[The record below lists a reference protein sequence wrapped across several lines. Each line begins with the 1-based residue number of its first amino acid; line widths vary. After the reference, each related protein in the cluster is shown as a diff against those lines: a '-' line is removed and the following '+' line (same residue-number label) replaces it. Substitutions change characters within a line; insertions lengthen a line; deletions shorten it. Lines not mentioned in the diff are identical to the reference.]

1 MVTGFF
7 KKLKNKLFN
16 SSSKFTKNLDEAV
29 KEATETDVEEIDD
42 GEKSSAETLEK
53 IKKNEEVKRGEEEN
67 QVSQVENM
75 DEKINVNS
83 NNPKVN
89 KAKSVVKKAFD
100 FLRSKPDTRKIL
112 FNDDFV
118 EKLEDILISSDVG
131 SKTAL
136 KISEKISSKAY
147 GRKIA
152 VTQLKEYLI
161 DEITMILEPI
171 AKPIPIYQTV
181 PQIVVVVGVN
191 GSGKTTTIGKLAS
204 QFKMAG
210 KSVMIGAG
218 DTFRAAAIEQLSV
231 WAERVDVPIVKGDQ
245 GSDPASLAY
254 KSVEKAIN
262 ENMDLLFIDTA
273 GRLQNKTD
281 LMQELVKIVTVIKKV
296 KSDAPE
302 NIILVLDATTG
313 QNIISQVEIFQ
324 QMVNITGII
333 MTKLDGSAKGGVL
346 ISVADRFKL
355 PIHAIG
361 VGETLDDLQPFD
373 PEEFA
378 TALIGD
384 FRE

>member
-29 KEATETDVEEIDD
+29 KEATETNVEIDD

-53 IKKNEEVKRGEEEN
+53 NKKNEEVKRGEKEN

>member
-53 IKKNEEVKRGEEEN
+53 NKKNEEVKRGEEEN

>member
-29 KEATETDVEEIDD
+29 KEATETDVEIDD
-42 GEKSSAETLEK
+42 REKSSEETLEK
-53 IKKNEEVKRGEEEN
+53 NKKNEEVKRGEEEN

-75 DEKINVNS
+75 DKKIDVDS

-147 GRKIA
+147 VRKIA

>member
-7 KKLKNKLFN
+7 KKLTNKLFN
-16 SSSKFTKNLDEAV
+16 SSSKFTKGLDEAV
-29 KEATETDVEEIDD
+29 NEVSETGAAVDIKKIVHDEKLENNELKSDA
-42 GEKSSAETLEK
+42 GVSREKSETSQ
-53 IKKNEEVKRGEEEN
+53 VKDIN
-67 QVSQVENM
+67 QVSN
-75 DEKINVNS
+75 INSDIRNAT
-83 NNPKVN
+83 
-89 KAKSVVKKAFD
+89 KAKSVVKKALD
-100 FLRSKPDTRKIL
+100 LLRSKPDGRKVL
-112 FNDDFV
+112 FNDEFL
-118 EKLEDILISSDVG
+118 EKLEDILISSDEG

-136 KISEKISSKAY
+136 RISERISLKAFGKKIE
-147 GRKIA
+147 
-152 VTQLKEYLI
+152 VTQLKQYLVE
-161 DEITMILEPI
+161 EITMILEPI
-171 AKPIPIYQTV
+171 AKPIPIYTSV

-231 WAERVDVPIVKGDQ
+231 WAERVDVPIIKAEQ

-254 KSVEKAIN
+254 KSVEKAIS
-262 ENMDLLFIDTA
+262 EKMDLLFIDTA

-296 KSDAPE
+296 KNEAPE

-324 QMVNITGII
+324 QMVNVTGII
-333 MTKLDGSAKGGVL
+333 MTKLDGSAKGGIL
-346 ISVADRFKL
+346 ISVADRFRL

-384 FRE
+384 FRD

>member
-7 KKLKNKLFN
+7 KKLTNKLFN
-16 SSSKFTKNLDEAV
+16 SSSKFTKDLDEAV
-29 KEATETDVEEIDD
+29 NEVSETEAEVDVKKISPDKKLENNEIKSEATIRL
-42 GEKSSAETLEK
+42 EKSEA
-53 IKKNEEVKRGEEEN
+53 
-67 QVSQVENM
+67 SQVGTVNQESNINK
-75 DEKINVNS
+75 DIEK
-83 NNPKVN
+83 PN

-100 FLRSKPDTRKIL
+100 LLRSKPDVRKVL
-112 FNDDFV
+112 FNDEFL

-136 KISEKISSKAY
+136 KISERISLKAY
-147 GRKIA
+147 GKKIE
-152 VTQLKEYLI
+152 VTQLKQYLI
-161 DEITMILEPI
+161 EEIAMILEPI
-171 AKPIPIYQTV
+171 AKPIPIYTSV

-231 WAERVDVPIVKGDQ
+231 WAERVDVPIIKAEQ

-254 KSVEKAIN
+254 KSVEKAIS
-262 ENMDLLFIDTA
+262 EKMDLLFIDTA

-296 KSDAPE
+296 KNEAPE

-313 QNIISQVEIFQ
+313 QNIVSQVEIFQ
-324 QMVNITGII
+324 QMVNVTGII
-333 MTKLDGSAKGGVL
+333 MTKLDGSAKGGIL
-346 ISVADRFKL
+346 ISIADRFRL

>member
-29 KEATETDVEEIDD
+29 KEATETDVEIDD
-42 GEKSSAETLEK
+42 REKSSEETLEK
-53 IKKNEEVKRGEEEN
+53 NKKNEEVKRGEEEN

-75 DEKINVNS
+75 DKKIDVDS

-171 AKPIPIYQTV
+171 AKPIPIYKTV
-181 PQIVVVVGVN
+181 PQIVLVVGVN

-333 MTKLDGSAKGGVL
+333 MTKLDGSAKGGIL

>member
-29 KEATETDVEEIDD
+29 KEATETDVEIDD

-53 IKKNEEVKRGEEEN
+53 NQKNEEVKRGEEEN
-67 QVSQVENM
+67 QVPQLENM
-75 DEKINVNS
+75 EEKINVNS

-100 FLRSKPDTRKIL
+100 FLRTKPDTRKIL

-181 PQIVVVVGVN
+181 PQIVLIVGVN

>member
-1 MVTGFF
+1 M
-7 KKLKNKLFN
+7 
-16 SSSKFTKNLDEAV
+16 
-29 KEATETDVEEIDD
+29 
-42 GEKSSAETLEK
+42 
-53 IKKNEEVKRGEEEN
+53 
-67 QVSQVENM
+67 
-75 DEKINVNS
+75 KINVNS

>member
-29 KEATETDVEEIDD
+29 KEAIETDVEIDD
-42 GEKSSAETLEK
+42 EEKSSAETLEK
-53 IKKNEEVKRGEEEN
+53 NKKNEEVKRGEEEN

-75 DEKINVNS
+75 DKKIDVNS

>member
-29 KEATETDVEEIDD
+29 KEATETDVEIDD

-53 IKKNEEVKRGEEEN
+53 NKKNEEVKRGEEEN

-75 DEKINVNS
+75 DAKINVNS

>member
-29 KEATETDVEEIDD
+29 KEATETDVEIDD
-42 GEKSSAETLEK
+42 GEKSSAETLE
-53 IKKNEEVKRGEEEN
+53 INEKNMEVKKGEEEN
-67 QVSQVENM
+67 QASQVENI
-75 DEKINVNS
+75 DEKINVDS
-83 NNPKVN
+83 NNQKVN
-89 KAKSVVKKAFD
+89 KAKLVVKKAFD

-333 MTKLDGSAKGGVL
+333 MTKLDGSAKGGIL

>member
-7 KKLKNKLFN
+7 KKLTNKLFN
-16 SSSKFTKNLDEAV
+16 SSVKFTKDLDEAV
-29 KEATETDVEEIDD
+29 NEVSETEAEVDVKKISPDKKFENNEIKSEATIRL
-42 GEKSSAETLEK
+42 EKSEA
-53 IKKNEEVKRGEEEN
+53 
-67 QVSQVENM
+67 SQVETVNQESNINK
-75 DEKINVNS
+75 DIEK
-83 NNPKVN
+83 PN

-100 FLRSKPDTRKIL
+100 LLRSKPDVRKVL
-112 FNDDFV
+112 FNDEFL

-136 KISEKISSKAY
+136 KISERISLKAY
-147 GRKIA
+147 GKKIE
-152 VTQLKEYLI
+152 VTQLKQYLI
-161 DEITMILEPI
+161 EEIAMILEPI
-171 AKPIPIYQTV
+171 ARPIPIYTSA

-231 WAERVDVPIVKGDQ
+231 WAERVDVPIIKAEQ

-254 KSVEKAIN
+254 KSVEKAIS
-262 ENMDLLFIDTA
+262 EKMDLLFIDTA

-296 KSDAPE
+296 KNEAPE

-313 QNIISQVEIFQ
+313 QNIVSQVEIFQ
-324 QMVNITGII
+324 QMVNVTGII
-333 MTKLDGSAKGGVL
+333 MTKLDGSAKGGIL
-346 ISVADRFKL
+346 ISVADRFRL

>member
-29 KEATETDVEEIDD
+29 KEATETDVEIDD
-42 GEKSSAETLEK
+42 GENSSAETLQK
-53 IKKNEEVKRGEEEN
+53 NKKNEEVKRGEAEN

-161 DEITMILEPI
+161 EEITMILEPI

>member
-29 KEATETDVEEIDD
+29 KEATETDVEIDD
-42 GEKSSAETLEK
+42 REKSSEETLEK
-53 IKKNEEVKRGEEEN
+53 NKKNEEVKRGEEEN

-75 DEKINVNS
+75 DKKIDVNS

>member
-29 KEATETDVEEIDD
+29 KEATETDVEIDD

-53 IKKNEEVKRGEEEN
+53 NKKNEEVKRGEEEN

-75 DEKINVNS
+75 DKKIDVDS

>member
-29 KEATETDVEEIDD
+29 KEATETDVEIDD

-53 IKKNEEVKRGEEEN
+53 NKKNEEVKRGEEEN

-75 DEKINVNS
+75 DKKIDVDS

-171 AKPIPIYQTV
+171 AKPIPIYQKV

>member
-7 KKLKNKLFN
+7 EKLTNKLFN
-16 SSSKFTKNLDEAV
+16 SSSKFTKKLDEAV
-29 KEATETDVEEIDD
+29 SEVSENEVEEDLEKKALEEKLAKNEIKSKEISRS
-42 GEKSSAETLEK
+42 EKSGIL
-53 IKKNEEVKRGEEEN
+53 
-67 QVSQVENM
+67 QVEDIN
-75 DEKINVNS
+75 EKS
-83 NNPKVN
+83 NPDKDIQKEP
-89 KAKSVVKKAFD
+89 KAKSVVKKALD
-100 FLRSKPDTRKIL
+100 LLRSKPDVRKVL
-112 FNDDFV
+112 FNDEFL
-118 EKLEDILISSDVG
+118 ERLEDILISSDVG

-136 KISEKISSKAY
+136 KISEKISSRAFGK
-147 GRKIA
+147 KIE
-152 VTQLKEYLI
+152 VMQLKKYLI
-161 DEITMILEPI
+161 EEITMILEPI
-171 AKPIPIYQTV
+171 AKPIPIYKST
-181 PQIVVVVGVN
+181 PQIVLVVGVN

-231 WAERVDVPIVKGDQ
+231 WAERVDVPIIKAEQ

-254 KSVEKAIN
+254 KSVEKAIY
-262 ENMDLLFIDTA
+262 EKMDLLFIDTA

-281 LMQELVKIVTVIKKV
+281 LMQELVKVVNVIKKV
-296 KSDAPE
+296 KNDAPE

-313 QNIISQVEIFQ
+313 QNIISQVEVFL
-324 QMVNITGII
+324 QMVNVTGII
-333 MTKLDGSAKGGVL
+333 MTKLDGSAKGGIL
-346 ISVADRFKL
+346 ISVADRFRL

>member
-7 KKLKNKLFN
+7 KKLTNKLFN
-16 SSSKFTKNLDEAV
+16 SSSKFTKDLDEAV
-29 KEATETDVEEIDD
+29 NEVSETEIELDEKKIAHDEKLENNELKSERRSRP
-42 GEKSSAETLEK
+42 EKSEA
-53 IKKNEEVKRGEEEN
+53 
-67 QVSQVENM
+67 SQVKN
-75 DEKINVNS
+75 INQES
-83 NNPKVN
+83 NINGDIQKAT
-89 KAKSVVKKAFD
+89 KAKSVVKKALD
-100 FLRSKPDTRKIL
+100 LLRSKPDVRKVL
-112 FNDDFV
+112 FNDEFL

-136 KISEKISSKAY
+136 RISERISSKAY
-147 GRKIA
+147 GKKIE
-152 VTQLKEYLI
+152 VTQLKQYLVE
-161 DEITMILEPI
+161 EITMILEPI
-171 AKPIPIYQTV
+171 AKPIPIFKSV

-231 WAERVDVPIVKGDQ
+231 WAERVDVPIIKAEQ

-254 KSVEKAIN
+254 KSVEKAIS
-262 ENMDLLFIDTA
+262 EKMDLLFIDTA

-281 LMQELVKIVTVIKKV
+281 LMQELVKIVTVIKKL
-296 KSDAPE
+296 KNEAPE

-324 QMVNITGII
+324 KMVNVTGII
-333 MTKLDGSAKGGVL
+333 MTKLDGSAKGGIL
-346 ISVADRFKL
+346 ISVADRFRL

-384 FRE
+384 FRD

>member
-7 KKLKNKLFN
+7 KKLTNKLFN
-16 SSSKFTKNLDEAV
+16 SSSKFTKNLDEVVNEVLEAEV
-29 KEATETDVEEIDD
+29 KVDLEKKSIEEKPEKNEIKSKEINRPEQSAISLEENIADKSDSNKDIPKEATT
-42 GEKSSAETLEK
+42 
-53 IKKNEEVKRGEEEN
+53 
-67 QVSQVENM
+67 
-75 DEKINVNS
+75 
-83 NNPKVN
+83 
-89 KAKSVVKKAFD
+89 KSVVKKALD
-100 FLRSKPDTRKIL
+100 LLRSKTDARKVL
-112 FNDDFV
+112 FNEEFL
-118 EKLEDILISSDVG
+118 ERLEDILISSDVG

-136 KISEKISSKAY
+136 KISEKIFSKAY
-147 GRKIA
+147 GKKIA
-152 VTQLKEYLI
+152 VTQLKQYLVE
-161 DEITMILEPI
+161 EITTILEPI
-171 AKPIPIYQTV
+171 AKPIPIYKST
-181 PQIVVVVGVN
+181 PQIVLVVGVN

-231 WAERVDVPIVKGDQ
+231 WAERVDVPIIKAEQ

-254 KSVEKAIN
+254 KSVEKAIH
-262 ENMDLLFIDTA
+262 EKMDLLFIDTA

-281 LMQELVKIVTVIKKV
+281 LMQELVKVVNVIKKV
-296 KSDAPE
+296 KNEAPE

-313 QNIISQVEIFQ
+313 QNIISQVEVFQ
-324 QMVNITGII
+324 QMVNVTGII
-333 MTKLDGSAKGGVL
+333 MTKLDGSAKGGIL

-361 VGETLDDLQPFD
+361 VGETLDDLQAFD

>member
-29 KEATETDVEEIDD
+29 KEATETDVEIDD

-53 IKKNEEVKRGEEEN
+53 NKKNEEVKRGEEEN

-75 DEKINVNS
+75 DEKINANS

-181 PQIVVVVGVN
+181 PQIIVVVGVN

>member
-29 KEATETDVEEIDD
+29 NEVSKAEVDVNIEKKVSV
-42 GEKSSAETLEK
+42 EKSE
-53 IKKNEEVKRGEEEN
+53 KNEINSKKISESEKSQFAQDGDTDQNKDIVKDG
-67 QVSQVENM
+67 Q
-75 DEKINVNS
+75 
-83 NNPKVN
+83 KVTN
-89 KAKSVVKKAFD
+89 AKSVVKKALD
-100 FLRSKPDTRKIL
+100 LLKRKPDPRKIL
-112 FNDDFV
+112 FNDEFL

-136 KISEKISSKAY
+136 KISEKISSKVY
-147 GRKIA
+147 GKKIE
-152 VTQLKEYLI
+152 VMQLKEYLI
-161 DEITMILEPI
+161 DEITKILEPI
-171 AKPIPIYQTV
+171 AKPIPIYKTA

-231 WAERVDVPIVKGDQ
+231 WAERVDVPIIKAEQ

-254 KSVEKAIN
+254 KSVERAIN
-262 ENMDLLFIDTA
+262 EKTDLLFIDTA

-281 LMQELVKIVTVIKKV
+281 LMQELVKIVTVIKKI
-296 KSDAPE
+296 KSEGPE

-313 QNIISQVEIFQ
+313 QNIISQVEVFQ

-333 MTKLDGSAKGGVL
+333 MTKLDGSAKGGIL
-346 ISVADRFKL
+346 ISVADRFQL

>member
-29 KEATETDVEEIDD
+29 KEATETDVEIDD
-42 GEKSSAETLEK
+42 REKSSEETLEK
-53 IKKNEEVKRGEEEN
+53 NKKNEEVKRGEEEN

-75 DEKINVNS
+75 DKKIDVNT

-296 KSDAPE
+296 KNDAPE

>member
-7 KKLKNKLFN
+7 KKLTNKLFN
-16 SSSKFTKNLDEAV
+16 SSAKFTKNLDEAV
-29 KEATETDVEEIDD
+29 SEVSENEVEEDLEKRALEEKLAKNEIESKEISRS
-42 GEKSSAETLEK
+42 EKSGIL
-53 IKKNEEVKRGEEEN
+53 
-67 QVSQVENM
+67 QVEDIN
-75 DEKINVNS
+75 EK
-83 NNPKVN
+83 PKPDKDIQKEP
-89 KAKSVVKKAFD
+89 KAKSVVKKALD
-100 FLRSKPDTRKIL
+100 LLRSKPDVRKVL
-112 FNDDFV
+112 FNDEFL
-118 EKLEDILISSDVG
+118 ERLEDILISSDVG

-136 KISEKISSKAY
+136 KISEKISSRAFGK
-147 GRKIA
+147 KIE
-152 VTQLKEYLI
+152 VMQLKKYLI
-161 DEITMILEPI
+161 EEITIILEPI
-171 AKPIPIYQTV
+171 AKPIPIYKST
-181 PQIVVVVGVN
+181 PQIVLVVGVN

-204 QFKMAG
+204 QFKTAG

-231 WAERVDVPIVKGDQ
+231 WAERVDVPIIKAEQ

-254 KSVEKAIN
+254 KSVEKAIY
-262 ENMDLLFIDTA
+262 EKMDLLFIDTA

-281 LMQELVKIVTVIKKV
+281 LMQELVKVVNVIKKV
-296 KSDAPE
+296 KNDAPE

-313 QNIISQVEIFQ
+313 QNIISQVEVFQ
-324 QMVNITGII
+324 QMVNVTGII
-333 MTKLDGSAKGGVL
+333 MTKLDGSAKGGIL
-346 ISVADRFKL
+346 ISVADRFRL

>member
-29 KEATETDVEEIDD
+29 KEATETDVEIDD
-42 GEKSSAETLEK
+42 REKSSEETLEK
-53 IKKNEEVKRGEEEN
+53 NKKNEEVKRGEEEN
-67 QVSQVENM
+67 QVSQLENM

-171 AKPIPIYQTV
+171 AKPIPIYKTV

>member
-7 KKLKNKLFN
+7 KKLTNKLFN
-16 SSSKFTKNLDEAV
+16 SSSKFTKDLEEAV
-29 KEATETDVEEIDD
+29 NEVSKTEAELDVKKIAHDEKLENNELKSERESRP
-42 GEKSSAETLEK
+42 EKSEA
-53 IKKNEEVKRGEEEN
+53 
-67 QVSQVENM
+67 SQVKN
-75 DEKINVNS
+75 INQES
-83 NNPKVN
+83 NINGDIQKAT
-89 KAKSVVKKAFD
+89 KAKSVVKKALD
-100 FLRSKPDTRKIL
+100 LLRSKPDVRKVL
-112 FNDDFV
+112 FNDEFL

-136 KISEKISSKAY
+136 RISERISLKAY
-147 GRKIA
+147 GKKIE
-152 VTQLKEYLI
+152 VTQLKQYLVE
-161 DEITMILEPI
+161 EITMILEPI
-171 AKPIPIYQTV
+171 AKPIPIFKSV

-231 WAERVDVPIVKGDQ
+231 WAERVDVPIIKAEQ

-254 KSVEKAIN
+254 KSVEKAIS
-262 ENMDLLFIDTA
+262 EKMDLLFIDTA

-281 LMQELVKIVTVIKKV
+281 LMQELVKIVTVIKKL
-296 KSDAPE
+296 KNEAPE

-324 QMVNITGII
+324 QMVNVTGII
-333 MTKLDGSAKGGVL
+333 MTKLDGSAKGGIL
-346 ISVADRFKL
+346 ISVADRFRL

-384 FRE
+384 FRD

>member
-7 KKLKNKLFN
+7 KKLTNKLFN
-16 SSSKFTKNLDEAV
+16 SSSKFTKDLDEAV
-29 KEATETDVEEIDD
+29 NEVSETEAEVDV
-42 GEKSSAETLEK
+42 KK
-53 IKKNEEVKRGEEEN
+53 IAH
-67 QVSQVENM
+67 
-75 DEKINVNS
+75 DEKIENDELKSERRIRPEKSEASQVKHINQEWNINS
-83 NNPKVN
+83 DIRKGT
-89 KAKSVVKKAFD
+89 KAKSVVKKALD
-100 FLRSKPDTRKIL
+100 LLRSKPDVRKVL
-112 FNDDFV
+112 FNDEFL

-136 KISEKISSKAY
+136 RISERISLKAY
-147 GRKIA
+147 GKKIE
-152 VTQLKEYLI
+152 VTQLKQYLVE
-161 DEITMILEPI
+161 EITMILEPI
-171 AKPIPIYQTV
+171 AKPIPIFKSV

-231 WAERVDVPIVKGDQ
+231 WAERVDVPIIKAEQ

-254 KSVEKAIN
+254 KSVEKAIS
-262 ENMDLLFIDTA
+262 EKMDLLFIDTA

-296 KSDAPE
+296 KNEAPE

-313 QNIISQVEIFQ
+313 QNIVSQVEIFQ
-324 QMVNITGII
+324 QMVNVTGII
-333 MTKLDGSAKGGVL
+333 MTKLDGSAKGGIL
-346 ISVADRFKL
+346 ISVADRFRL

-384 FRE
+384 F

>member
-29 KEATETDVEEIDD
+29 KEATETDVEIDD
-42 GEKSSAETLEK
+42 REKSSEETLEK
-53 IKKNEEVKRGEEEN
+53 NKKNEEVKRGEEEN

-75 DEKINVNS
+75 DKKIDVNS

-112 FNDDFV
+112 FNDNFV

>member
-29 KEATETDVEEIDD
+29 KEATETDVEIDD
-42 GEKSSAETLEK
+42 GEKSSAETSEK
-53 IKKNEEVKRGEEEN
+53 NKKNEEVKRGEEEN

>member
-29 KEATETDVEEIDD
+29 KEATETDVEIDD
-42 GEKSSAETLEK
+42 REKSSEETLEK
-53 IKKNEEVKRGEEEN
+53 NKKNEEVKRGEEEN

-75 DEKINVNS
+75 DKKIDVDS

-218 DTFRAAAIEQLSV
+218 DTFRAAAIEQLAV

-296 KSDAPE
+296 KNDAPE

>member
-7 KKLKNKLFN
+7 KKLTNKLFN
-16 SSSKFTKNLDEAV
+16 SSSKFTKSLDEAV
-29 KEATETDVEEIDD
+29 NEVSETEVEVDLEKRSIEEKPKKNEIKSKEINRPQQSAISLEENIADKSDSNKDIPKEATT
-42 GEKSSAETLEK
+42 
-53 IKKNEEVKRGEEEN
+53 
-67 QVSQVENM
+67 
-75 DEKINVNS
+75 
-83 NNPKVN
+83 
-89 KAKSVVKKAFD
+89 KSVVKKALD
-100 FLRSKPDTRKIL
+100 LLRSKTDARKVL
-112 FNDDFV
+112 FNEEFL
-118 EKLEDILISSDVG
+118 ERLEDILISSDVG

-136 KISEKISSKAY
+136 KISEKIFSKAY
-147 GRKIA
+147 GKKIA
-152 VTQLKEYLI
+152 VTQLKQYLI
-161 DEITMILEPI
+161 EEITMILEPI
-171 AKPIPIYQTV
+171 AKPIPIYKST
-181 PQIVVVVGVN
+181 PQIVLVVGVN

-231 WAERVDVPIVKGDQ
+231 WAERVDVPIIKAEQ

-254 KSVEKAIN
+254 KSVEKAIH
-262 ENMDLLFIDTA
+262 EKMDLLFIDTA

-281 LMQELVKIVTVIKKV
+281 LMQELVKVVNVIKKV
-296 KSDAPE
+296 KDEAPE

-313 QNIISQVEIFQ
+313 QNIISQVEVFQ
-324 QMVNITGII
+324 QMVNVTGII
-333 MTKLDGSAKGGVL
+333 MTKLDGSAKGGIL

-361 VGETLDDLQPFD
+361 VGETLDDLQAFD

>member
-7 KKLKNKLFN
+7 KKLTNKLFN
-16 SSSKFTKNLDEAV
+16 SSSKFTKDLDEAV
-29 KEATETDVEEIDD
+29 NEVSETEVELDVKKIAHDEKLENNELKSKRRSRP
-42 GEKSSAETLEK
+42 EKSEA
-53 IKKNEEVKRGEEEN
+53 
-67 QVSQVENM
+67 SQVKN
-75 DEKINVNS
+75 INQES
-83 NNPKVN
+83 NINGDIQKAT
-89 KAKSVVKKAFD
+89 KAKSVVKKALD
-100 FLRSKPDTRKIL
+100 LLRSKPDVRKVL
-112 FNDDFV
+112 FNDEFL

-136 KISEKISSKAY
+136 RISERISLKAY
-147 GRKIA
+147 GKKIE
-152 VTQLKEYLI
+152 VTQLKQYLVE
-161 DEITMILEPI
+161 EITMILEPI
-171 AKPIPIYQTV
+171 AKPIPIFKSA

-231 WAERVDVPIVKGDQ
+231 WAERVDVPIIKAEQ

-254 KSVEKAIN
+254 KSVEKAIS
-262 ENMDLLFIDTA
+262 EKMDLLFIDTA

-281 LMQELVKIVTVIKKV
+281 LMQELVKIVTVIKKL
-296 KSDAPE
+296 KNEAPE

-324 QMVNITGII
+324 KMVNITGII
-333 MTKLDGSAKGGVL
+333 MTKLDGSAKGGIL
-346 ISVADRFKL
+346 ISVADRFRL

-384 FRE
+384 FRD

>member
-7 KKLKNKLFN
+7 KKLTNKLFN
-16 SSSKFTKNLDEAV
+16 SSSKFTKDLEEAV
-29 KEATETDVEEIDD
+29 NEVSETEAELDVKKIAHDEKLENNELKSERESRPEKSEASQVKNINQDSNINSDIQKATE
-42 GEKSSAETLEK
+42 
-53 IKKNEEVKRGEEEN
+53 
-67 QVSQVENM
+67 
-75 DEKINVNS
+75 
-83 NNPKVN
+83 
-89 KAKSVVKKAFD
+89 AKSVVKKALD
-100 FLRSKPDTRKIL
+100 LLRSKPDVRKVV
-112 FNDDFV
+112 FNDEFL

-136 KISEKISSKAY
+136 RISERISLKAY
-147 GRKIA
+147 GKKIE
-152 VTQLKEYLI
+152 VTQLKQYLVE
-161 DEITMILEPI
+161 EITMILEPI
-171 AKPIPIYQTV
+171 AKPIPIFKSV

-231 WAERVDVPIVKGDQ
+231 WAERVDVPIIKAEQ

-254 KSVEKAIN
+254 KSVEKAIS
-262 ENMDLLFIDTA
+262 EKMDLLFIDTA

-281 LMQELVKIVTVIKKV
+281 LMQELVKIINVIKKL
-296 KSDAPE
+296 KNEAPE

-324 QMVNITGII
+324 QMVNVTGII
-333 MTKLDGSAKGGVL
+333 MTKLDGSAKGGIL
-346 ISVADRFKL
+346 ISVADRFRL
-355 PIHAIG
+355 PIHVIG
-361 VGETLDDLQPFD
+361 VGEKLDDLQPFD

>member
-29 KEATETDVEEIDD
+29 KEATETDVEIDD

-53 IKKNEEVKRGEEEN
+53 NKKNEEVKRGEEEN

-75 DEKINVNS
+75 DKKIDVDS

-181 PQIVVVVGVN
+181 PQIIVVVGVN

-324 QMVNITGII
+324 QLVNITGII

>member
-7 KKLKNKLFN
+7 KKLTNKLFN
-16 SSSKFTKNLDEAV
+16 SSSKFTKDLDEAV
-29 KEATETDVEEIDD
+29 NEVSETEAEVDVKKISPDKKLENNEIKSEATIRL
-42 GEKSSAETLEK
+42 EKSEA
-53 IKKNEEVKRGEEEN
+53 
-67 QVSQVENM
+67 SQVGTINQESNINK
-75 DEKINVNS
+75 DIEK
-83 NNPKVN
+83 PN

-100 FLRSKPDTRKIL
+100 LLRSKPDVRKVL
-112 FNDDFV
+112 FNDEFL

-136 KISEKISSKAY
+136 KISERISLKAY
-147 GRKIA
+147 GKKIE
-152 VTQLKEYLI
+152 VTQLKQYLI
-161 DEITMILEPI
+161 EEIAMILEPI
-171 AKPIPIYQTV
+171 AKPIPIYTSV

-231 WAERVDVPIVKGDQ
+231 WAERVDVPIIKAEQ

-254 KSVEKAIN
+254 KSVEKAIS
-262 ENMDLLFIDTA
+262 EKMDLLFIDTA

-296 KSDAPE
+296 KNEAPE

-324 QMVNITGII
+324 QMVNVTGII
-333 MTKLDGSAKGGVL
+333 MTKLDGSAKGGIL
-346 ISVADRFKL
+346 ISVADRFRL

>member
-7 KKLKNKLFN
+7 KKLTNKLFN
-16 SSSKFTKNLDEAV
+16 SNSKFTKNLDEAV
-29 KEATETDVEEIDD
+29 SEVSENEVEEDLEKKALEEKLAKNEIKSKEISRS
-42 GEKSSAETLEK
+42 EKSGIL
-53 IKKNEEVKRGEEEN
+53 
-67 QVSQVENM
+67 QVEDIN
-75 DEKINVNS
+75 EKS
-83 NNPKVN
+83 NPDKDIQKEP
-89 KAKSVVKKAFD
+89 KAKSVVKKALD
-100 FLRSKPDTRKIL
+100 LLRSKPDVRKVL
-112 FNDDFV
+112 FNDEFL
-118 EKLEDILISSDVG
+118 ERLEDILISSDVG

-136 KISEKISSKAY
+136 KISEKISSRAFGK
-147 GRKIA
+147 KIE
-152 VTQLKEYLI
+152 VMQLKKYLI
-161 DEITMILEPI
+161 EEITMILEPI
-171 AKPIPIYQTV
+171 AKPIPIYKST
-181 PQIVVVVGVN
+181 PQIVLVVGVN

-231 WAERVDVPIVKGDQ
+231 WAERVDVPIIKAEQ

-254 KSVEKAIN
+254 KSVEKAIY
-262 ENMDLLFIDTA
+262 EKMDLLFIDTA

-281 LMQELVKIVTVIKKV
+281 LMQELVKVVNVIKKV
-296 KSDAPE
+296 KNDAPE

-313 QNIISQVEIFQ
+313 QNIISQVEVFQ
-324 QMVNITGII
+324 QMVNVTGII
-333 MTKLDGSAKGGVL
+333 MTKLDGSAKGGIL
-346 ISVADRFKL
+346 ISVADRFRL

>member
-29 KEATETDVEEIDD
+29 KEATETDVEIDD

-53 IKKNEEVKRGEEEN
+53 NNKDEEVKRGEEEN

-75 DEKINVNS
+75 DKKIDVNS